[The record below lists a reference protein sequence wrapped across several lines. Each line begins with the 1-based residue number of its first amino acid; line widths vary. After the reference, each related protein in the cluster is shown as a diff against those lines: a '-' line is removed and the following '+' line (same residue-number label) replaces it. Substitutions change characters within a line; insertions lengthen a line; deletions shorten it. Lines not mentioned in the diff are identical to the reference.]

1 MTRNEAERLNAQIIE
16 YLAGYSQTLGVE
28 KDFAV
33 NMVDSHL
40 EVIPETQKRDIVFLG
55 KNARSIK
62 PGNIKLDL
70 KGLIMAAI
78 ELTSSIGV
86 PDTLF
91 ESIQLV
97 LQGCIFIFKVTEVKL
112 GKEEA
117 EIVYVLHELGAYC
130 NEVEESR
137 IKEELRRMME
147 IGRIENFDLGR
158 FDMLVNN
165 LLKIRV
171 IDVTDGR
178 ILLKEYVWG
187 KR

>member
-16 YLAGYSQTLGVE
+16 YLAEYSQTLGIE

-33 NMVDSHL
+33 NTVDSYL

-62 PGNIKLDL
+62 PGNVKLDL

-78 ELTSSIGV
+78 ELASSIGV
-86 PDTLF
+86 PDNLF
-91 ESIQLV
+91 ELIQLV

-137 IKEELRRMME
+137 VKEELRRMME
-147 IGRIENFDLGR
+147 ICRIESFDLGR
-158 FDMLVNN
+158 FDTLVNN

-178 ILLKEYVWG
+178 IILKEYVWG
-187 KR
+187 KQ